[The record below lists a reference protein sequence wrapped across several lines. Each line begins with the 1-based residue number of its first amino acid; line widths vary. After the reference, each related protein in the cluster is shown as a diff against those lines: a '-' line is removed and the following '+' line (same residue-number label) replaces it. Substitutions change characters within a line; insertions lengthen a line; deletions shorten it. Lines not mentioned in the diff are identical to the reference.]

1 MKVAVWTKG
10 FYTCFKHGRQKKKV
24 SGLFYLSG
32 GRSEKVF
39 RAWPSDN
46 FKYLKPYGSRNSS
59 CNHQW
64 IPTVLRTKSRFL
76 NKVSWPLLTWPW
88 LLPAHLSEKQFY
100 PHPVLMHLLLHW
112 KNQGQSTYSFEMG
125 DKTGHFA
132 QKIGSKIHK
141 ESRRMDFNKCGITY
155 QHYVILCQLN

>member
-1 MKVAVWTKG
+1 MEIWKLQCGQKDFIPVSSMEG
-10 FYTCFKHGRQKKKV
+10 KKKNV
-24 SGLFYLSG
+24 SGLFHLSG

-46 FKYLKPYGSRNSS
+46 FKYLKPCGSRNSS

-88 LLPAHLSEKQFY
+88 LLPAQHSEEKFS
-100 PHPVLMHLLLHW
+100 PILMHLLLHW
-112 KNQGQSTYSFEMG
+112 KNQGQSLSHMLLSLSGLPF
-125 DKTGHFA
+125 HFCSLYFTWL
-132 QKIGSKIHK
+132 ILPNPSG
-141 ESRRMDFNKCGITY
+141 FTLNKVAFL
-155 QHYVILCQLN
+155 H